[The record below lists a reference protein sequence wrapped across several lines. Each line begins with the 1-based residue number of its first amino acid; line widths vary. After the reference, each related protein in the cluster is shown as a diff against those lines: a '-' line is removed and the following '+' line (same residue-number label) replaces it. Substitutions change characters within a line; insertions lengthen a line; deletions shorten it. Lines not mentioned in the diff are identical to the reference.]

1 MPSDPATFASL
12 GVPDDLVAALAAERV
27 VRPFPIQAATL
38 PDALAGLD
46 ICGRAPT
53 GSGKTLA
60 FAIPL
65 VARATRATPHRPT
78 ALVLVPTRELAVQ
91 VTKAIVPLARARR
104 LFVVSIYGGASQKG
118 QVESLRRSAAIV
130 VATPGRLID
139 LREQRLVD
147 LSAVQTVVVDEA
159 DRMADMGFL
168 PQVRRLLD
176 DVPSGRQTLLWSA
189 TFDGDVDALVRRY
202 QREPVRHDV
211 EVDEV
216 QLDAMTH
223 SFIDVETVTKLDT
236 AVSVLQSHGRGIVFC
251 RTRRIADRVAQQ
263 LGRRGLTTSVVHGSR
278 TQAQRERA
286 IEAFRRGHA
295 QVLVATDVAARG
307 IHVDGV
313 AVVVHWN
320 PVDDP
325 KDYVHRSGRTAR
337 AGASGTV
344 VSLVGPEDAVKVKA
358 LQRTLD
364 IPRRDGDGPTVHP
377 YGPRHQG
384 GAEHAASRSSRHTR
398 RAPQRRRE
406 RAR

>member
-1 MPSDPATFASL
+1 MPPDPAPFASL
-12 GVPDDLVAALAAERV
+12 GVPDDLVAALAAEGIV
-27 VRPFPIQAATL
+27 EPFPIQTATL
-38 PDALAGLD
+38 QDALAGRDL
-46 ICGRAPT
+46 CGRAPT

-65 VARATRATPHRPT
+65 VARASRAAPHRPV

-91 VTKAIVPLARARR
+91 VTKVIVPLAKARR
-104 LFVVSIYGGASQKG
+104 LFVLSIYGGASQRS
-118 QVESLRRSAAIV
+118 QVDSLRRGAAIV

-139 LREQRLVD
+139 LCEQGFVD

-176 DVPSGRQTLLWSA
+176 DVPSGRQTMLWSA

-202 QREPVRHDV
+202 QHEPVRHDV
-211 EVDEV
+211 EVDAV
-216 QLDAMTH
+216 QHDAMTH
-223 SFIDVETVTKLDT
+223 SFIDVETVTKLDA
-236 AVSVLQSHGRGIVFC
+236 AVSVLRSHGRGIVFC

-263 LGRRGLTTSVVHGSR
+263 LARRGLMTSVVHGSR
-278 TQAQRERA
+278 SQAQRERA
-286 IEAFRRGHA
+286 VEAFRRGQA
-295 QVLVATDVAARG
+295 QVLVATDIAARG
-307 IHVDGV
+307 IHVDDV

-344 VSLVGPEDAVKVKA
+344 VSLVGPEDVVKVRA

-364 IPRRDGDGPTVHP
+364 IPRLDVDASAAHRVAKR
-377 YGPRHQG
+377 PRHRG
-384 GAEHAASRSSRHTR
+384 PAGRRPAAAILGH
-398 RAPQRRRE
+398 
-406 RAR
+406 